1 MSMARMTPKRRAL
14 RVGLTGGIGSG
25 KSTLAGMLVAQ
36 GAGLIDSD
44 AIAHELTA
52 AGGAA
57 IAAIRDEFGAEY
69 VDAGG
74 ALDRAKMGERAFMD
88 PQWRRRLEQLIH
100 PMIQHRSEQRAS
112 ELAPT
117 VAYLV
122 FDVPLLAEAEQ
133 HDGRYDRILVIDCPT
148 ELQIARAL
156 ARSQRTRSQIESIIA
171 GQASRSRR
179 LLIADD
185 VVFNATPLPALKAR
199 ALRLHAS
206 YVELASAPGSV

>member
-1 MSMARMTPKRRAL
+1 MSTAPMTPERRTL
-14 RVGLTGGIGSG
+14 KIGLTGGVGSG
-25 KSTLAGMLVAQ
+25 KSTLAGLLVAE

-57 IAAIRDEFGAEY
+57 IAAIRDEFGEEY
-69 VDAGG
+69 IDAGG
-74 ALDRAKMGERAFMD
+74 ALDRVKMGARVFSDAR
-88 PQWRRRLEQLIH
+88 WRRRLEQLLH
-100 PMIQHRSEQRAS
+100 PMIQRRSDQRAS

-133 HDGRYDRILVIDCPT
+133 QAGRYDRILVIDCPT

-156 ARSQRTRSQIESIIA
+156 ARSQRTRGQIESIIA
-171 GQASRSRR
+171 GQASRARR
-179 LLIADD
+179 LSIADD
-185 VVFNATPLPALKAR
+185 VVFNALTLPALQAR

-206 YVELASAPGSV
+206 YVQLASTPGSV